1 MAELNFQYFKSSVE
15 ESGKLTGHF
24 LIESLEAGQWLTIG
38 NALCRVLLSNL
49 EGTAITGIKIP
60 GVAHE
65 FSTIPNVRE
74 DVLEIFLNLKQIVL
88 KSEKQ
93 VPIFGKVSINGPGVI
108 TASSIKFDDEDIE
121 IVNPNQYI
129 ASFSGDDT
137 LTFDI
142 KVEKGIGYQFAEQ
155 ANTNDNMDFLAI
167 DAVFMPVLKVN
178 YKISDLKK
186 YALNVE
192 DPEIK
197 IRQAT
202 ESALRH
208 VVGENVMDDL
218 LTSGAAA
225 ISSGILLRLE
235 EYLDIYDAGIAVQQ
249 VNIEQRQPP
258 AEVIDSFRDVV
269 AAREDK
275 ERLRNEAEKYAL
287 SIVPQARGE
296 AQRQLQDAEA
306 YKEKVIAVAEGE
318 ADRFTALLTEY
329 QKAPEVTRERLYID
343 TLEEVMSSS
352 TKVMIDV
359 EGGNNLLYLPL
370 DQLMK
375 KEEEDDE

>member
-24 LIESLEAGQWLTIG
+24 LLQSLEAGQGLTIG
-38 NALCRVLLSNL
+38 NALRRVLLSNL

-93 VPIFGKVSINGPGVI
+93 TPIFGTVTIEGPGVI

-129 ASFSGDDT
+129 ASFSGEDT

-155 ANTNDNMDFLAI
+155 ANSNDNIDFLSI

-178 YKISDLKK
+178 YKINNVYLGYSKTTESLILEITTNGSVSPEKALSEAAQKLMTWFSFLTSEQNLAPQKEVEVEPIAQNDVILIEELQLPVRAYNCLKRAGINSVDDLVN
-186 YALNVE
+186 YSQE
-192 DPEIK
+192 EIREIK
-197 IRQAT
+197 NFGKKSAQEVFQA
-202 ESALRH
+202 LK
-208 VVGENVMDDL
+208 DKF
-218 LTSGAAA
+218 
-225 ISSGILLRLE
+225 
-235 EYLDIYDAGIAVQQ
+235 DI
-249 VNIEQRQPP
+249 E
-258 AEVIDSFRDVV
+258 
-269 AAREDK
+269 
-275 ERLRNEAEKYAL
+275 
-287 SIVPQARGE
+287 
-296 AQRQLQDAEA
+296 
-306 YKEKVIAVAEGE
+306 
-318 ADRFTALLTEY
+318 
-329 QKAPEVTRERLYID
+329 
-343 TLEEVMSSS
+343 
-352 TKVMIDV
+352 
-359 EGGNNLLYLPL
+359 LPSL
-370 DQLMK
+370 NS
-375 KEEEDDE
+375 

>member
-24 LIESLEAGQWLTIG
+24 LLESLEAGQGLTIG
-38 NALCRVLLSNL
+38 NALRRVLLSNL

-178 YKISDLKK
+178 YKINNVYLGYSKTTESLILEITTNGSVSPEKSLSEAAQKLMTWFSFLTSEQNLAPQKEVEVEPIAQNDVILIEELQLPVRAYNCLKRAGINSVDDLVN
-186 YALNVE
+186 YSQE
-192 DPEIK
+192 EIREIK
-197 IRQAT
+197 NFGKKSAQEVFQA
-202 ESALRH
+202 LK
-208 VVGENVMDDL
+208 DKF
-218 LTSGAAA
+218 
-225 ISSGILLRLE
+225 
-235 EYLDIYDAGIAVQQ
+235 DI
-249 VNIEQRQPP
+249 E
-258 AEVIDSFRDVV
+258 
-269 AAREDK
+269 
-275 ERLRNEAEKYAL
+275 
-287 SIVPQARGE
+287 
-296 AQRQLQDAEA
+296 
-306 YKEKVIAVAEGE
+306 
-318 ADRFTALLTEY
+318 
-329 QKAPEVTRERLYID
+329 
-343 TLEEVMSSS
+343 
-352 TKVMIDV
+352 
-359 EGGNNLLYLPL
+359 LPSL
-370 DQLMK
+370 NS
-375 KEEEDDE
+375 